1 MKLPPLSPDQKAG
14 LYITVSVH
22 LAVIIVLLAVR
33 IGYEV
38 KRENSFVLDFSQQE
52 EKERQEQVAELQEKA
67 AEDLERLLAAAQAIH
82 SGEVRNV
89 AVDRSAL
96 KDDKGINADEL
107 YKEAERLAQE
117 LKDGQ
122 NRQEEDPEAFAAA
135 QPDKQENPK
144 KEETRPYS
152 GPSVLSWSLDGRN
165 ASHLPIPAYRCYGAG
180 EVTVIITVNNRG
192 DVVNAKVDDKLSASD
207 GCLRTF
213 AVRAARLSKFSASA
227 SAPSR
232 QMGTIT
238 YAFIAQ

>member
-38 KRENSFVLDFSQQE
+38 KREDSFVLDFSQQE

>member
-67 AEDLERLLAAAQAIH
+67 AEDLDRLLAAAQAIH

>member
-1 MKLPPLSPDQKAG
+1 MRIQLNPDQKAG

-38 KRENSFVLDFSQQE
+38 KRENSFVLDFTQQE
-52 EKERQEQVAELQEKA
+52 EKERQEQAAELQEKA
-67 AEDLERLLAAAQAIH
+67 AEDLERLLAAAQAVH
-82 SGEVRNV
+82 SGQMRNV
-89 AVDRSAL
+89 AVNRSAL

-107 YKEAERLAQE
+107 YKEAERLARE

-122 NRQEEDPEAFAAA
+122 NRQEDESDAFAA
-135 QPDKQENPK
+135 QPDKQEK
-144 KEETRPYS
+144 SEKEKTRPYS

-192 DVVNAKVDDKLSASD
+192 AVVNAKVDEKLSTSD
-207 GCLRTF
+207 ACLRTF

-227 SAPSR
+227 SAPAR

>member
-122 NRQEEDPEAFAAA
+122 NRQEEDPDAFAAA